1 MAWDEMQNS
10 LGSWFARQ
18 RAKAAAWKLAF
29 FVALG
34 VMVAANFFLRPAHP
48 HFGYD
53 AWPGFWAIFALVTA
67 VLMALVLKKFVAK
80 LIGRRED
87 YYDR

>member
-1 MAWDEMQNS
+1 MAWDELQNS

-18 RAKAAAWKLAF
+18 RNNAAAWRLAF

-34 VMVAANFFLRPAHP
+34 AMVVMNLFLRPAHP
-48 HFGYD
+48 HFGVD
-53 AWPGFWAIFALVTA
+53 ALPGFWAVFALGTA
-67 VLMALVLKKFVAK
+67 VIMALVLKKIVAK